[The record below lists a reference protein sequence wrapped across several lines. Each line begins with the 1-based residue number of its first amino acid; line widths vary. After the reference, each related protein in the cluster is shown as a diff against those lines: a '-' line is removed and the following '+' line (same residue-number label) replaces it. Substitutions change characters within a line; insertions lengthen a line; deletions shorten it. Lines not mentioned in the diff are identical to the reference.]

1 MQSAPKRLG
10 RFYFFGFLI
19 LVAFDTVV
27 QLSFKYAG
35 NHAFPPE
42 ANWAWIV
49 RVFGHPWIYLA
60 VVGYIGNFFTW
71 MTLLKHAPI
80 GPAFAVTHLEVV
92 SVMLFSIWLF
102 NEPLSWARV
111 IGALVIVA
119 GIVCLAFAESGA
131 HPEGDAPTEA
141 KGALGISAGD

>member
-1 MQSAPKRLG
+1 MTKSLV
-10 RFYFFGFLI
+10 RFYAIGFTI
-19 LVAFDTVV
+19 LVLFDTLV

-35 NHAFPPE
+35 DHAFPPE

-49 RVFGHPWIYLA
+49 RVFGHPWIYVA
-60 VVGYIGNFFTW
+60 VIGYVGNFFTW

-92 SVMLFSIWLF
+92 SVMLFSVWLF
-102 NEPLSWARV
+102 HEPLTIARIV
-111 IGALVIVA
+111 GAVTIVA
-119 GIVCLAFAESGA
+119 GIICLAFAESGA

-141 KGALGISAGD
+141 KGALGVAAGE